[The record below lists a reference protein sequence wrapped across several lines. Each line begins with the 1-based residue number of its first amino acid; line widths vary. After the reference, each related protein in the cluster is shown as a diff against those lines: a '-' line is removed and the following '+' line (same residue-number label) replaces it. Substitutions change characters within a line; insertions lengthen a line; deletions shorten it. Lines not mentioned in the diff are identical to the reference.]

1 MTAEVLIDLGL
12 TGESDVFAARQI
24 GRECAA
30 ALGMDRLDAIRVAT
44 AISEVGRDV
53 VATGGGRARFRLG
66 AANEL
71 CIDVIGI
78 ADRARWA
85 TSIAAAERLVDGVT
99 PAAEQPGAGVT
110 LCKRFGASVDR
121 SGPRLDKVRN
131 ELAALSSQNP
141 TDELREQNRELIAAL
156 DEVRAQ
162 KSTLEVVNHELEE
175 TNRGVMALYSE
186 LSEELERTNRGVVA
200 LYAEID
206 DKNERLREASEA
218 KSRFLRSISHEL
230 RTPVNSILGLS
241 RLLTDPA
248 AGESLTNE
256 QAAQVAFVRASAQ
269 DLLSL
274 VNELLD
280 LAKAESGRLDA
291 VVDDVDVAALFEE
304 LRGTTEP
311 LLRPGVALEVARPTG
326 LRPLRTDPALLRH
339 VLRNLLSNA
348 AKFTDAGTVRLS
360 AEADESCYRLTVQD
374 TGIGMS
380 TEDRG
385 QIFDEFYQARTPLH
399 ATAKGTGLGLSFVQ
413 RVATALGA
421 TIEVSTELG
430 AGSTFVVVL
439 PSTPEG
445 GQP

>member
-1 MTAEVLIDLGL
+1 MTAAVLIELGL

-24 GRECAA
+24 GRGAAA

-53 VATGGGRARFRLG
+53 VATGGGRARFRV
-66 AANEL
+66 AAADEL
-71 CIDVIGI
+71 CIDVIGV
-78 ADRARWA
+78 ADRTRWA
-85 TSIAAAERLVDGVT
+85 TSVRAAERLVDGVT
-99 PAAEQPGAGVT
+99 PVTQPSGTGVT
-110 LCKRFGASVDR
+110 LCKRFGAAVDR
-121 SGPRLDKVRN
+121 SASRLVEVRN

-141 TDELREQNRELIAAL
+141 TDELRDQNRELIAAL

-248 AGESLTNE
+248 AGESLTSE
-256 QAAQVAFVRASAQ
+256 QAEQVAFVRASAQ

-291 VVDDVDVAALFEE
+291 VAADVDVAALFDE

-311 LLRPGVALEVARPTG
+311 LLRPGVALEVVRPTG
-326 LRPLRTDPALLRH
+326 LHPLRTDPALLRH

-348 AKFTDAGTVRLS
+348 AKFTDEGIVRLS

-439 PSTPEG
+439 PSTSEG